1 MSAFDKIYR
10 SAIPMKFF
18 TKGWGK
24 PEVLRKLVENTE
36 FITRRDRFETLV
48 AHESPITFE
57 QRTVRKNASIQQS
70 FAWGYAAGERTS
82 SVIIAVVLL
91 TTSQVSA
98 HFTKRVDTKI
108 STDMPTARWNWG
120 SRKWGDCYVTKSC
133 IKTYYRRRLFLA
145 NRLLEDGIAS
155 IIIMNPFYSKR
166 KPKDQRGSCLNY
178 VSDLFIMGGALITEC
193 ATLLRW
199 CETNGYGPVAIHG
212 ISMGGYMASLCATVW
227 PKPISLIPCLSW
239 TTASVVFVDGI
250 MAGAV
255 DWDTLT
261 KQYFSD
267 SIFSDCIR
275 PLIQPSIPE
284 KYRCTSTLEESPLE
298 MHSEP
303 SAQPTVTL
311 RSSSPGEV
319 DPVFNSSGTNAMV
332 SEPNPST
339 LLPSSSPTSVL
350 DSSPST
356 SPSTVQSDV
365 ARTLY
370 FLSLIPLKQ
379 LGDSR
384 TWHLPDALRR
394 PFDTSIWHTGM
405 SYFRPWPQNISNI
418 ISTPPDP
425 EVRQFLREL
434 MDYFTHLGNFS
445 PVTDPRLVLAVTA
458 EQDAYVP
465 RHGVTPLNKLY
476 PGAEIRILPQSG
488 HVGAYLRNAVW
499 TRDFRQAITDCL
511 NRQVELHYGEPGPF
525 RSSQT
530 KPSVTDA
537 QKP

>member
-57 QRTVRKNASIQQS
+57 QRTVRKNAVILEGS
-70 FAWGYAAGERTS
+70 FISPFSKALPGVMLPENELARFQLILPKEWIPKYRPICLQLAGT
-82 SVIIAVVLL
+82 
-91 TTSQVSA
+91 
-98 HFTKRVDTKI
+98 
-108 STDMPTARWNWG
+108 
-120 SRKWGDCYVTKSC
+120 GDH
-133 IKTYYRRRLFLA
+133 TYYRRRLFLA

-166 KPKDQRGSCLNY
+166 KPRDQRGSCLNY

-227 PKPISLIPCLSW
+227 PKPVSLIPCLSW

-261 KQYFSD
+261 KQYFAD
-267 SIFSDCIR
+267 SVFSDCIR

-284 KYRCTSTLEESPLE
+284 KYRCTGTLEESSLE

-303 SAQPTVTL
+303 SAQPTVAL
-311 RSSSPGEV
+311 RSSSPSEL
-319 DPVFNSSGTNAMV
+319 DPVFNSNGTTANETYVGGMV
-332 SEPNPST
+332 SGPNPST
-339 LLPSSSPTSVL
+339 LLPSSAPTSVL
-350 DSSPST
+350 DSPPSS

-365 ARTLY
+365 ARTLF

-394 PFDTSIWHTGM
+394 PFDTSIWHTGI

-418 ISTPPDP
+418 SNFISTPPDP

-530 KPSVTDA
+530 KETVTDTR
-537 QKP
+537 KP